1 MDNGV
6 EKQALDVDGVLRE
19 SYATMASM
27 KLPEKTVI
35 DLLKNPIK
43 YVFKNKRFG
52 YVIIS
57 PDRKGNFLKNL
68 VDPSWNT
75 EYKYFRYK
83 GEIYPIEF
91 LSKSIPFYESYDF
104 EGGKD
109 PYKAIGIGRVRPY
122 PEMSPESFAD
132 WFDEEIGEYLT
143 TSDEAQAILDNL
155 VGNDWETDEEVSKY
169 LYDRNV
175 DGDLIKDMLQMRDY
189 FNDKKYINKIRLAK
203 WIQELPENWGQTTD
217 W

>member
-1 MDNGV
+1 MKIV
-6 EKQALDVDGVLRE
+6 SE
-19 SYATMASM
+19 S
-27 KLPEKTVI
+27 LH
-35 DLLKNPIK
+35 
-43 YVFKNKRFG
+43 
-52 YVIIS
+52 
-57 PDRKGNFLKNL
+57 
-68 VDPSWNT
+68 
-75 EYKYFRYK
+75 
-83 GEIYPIEF
+83 
-91 LSKSIPFYESYDF
+91 DF
-104 EGGKD
+104 ERGQD
-109 PYKAIGIGRVRPY
+109 PYKSIGIGRVRPY
-122 PEMSPESFAD
+122 PQMSPEAFAD